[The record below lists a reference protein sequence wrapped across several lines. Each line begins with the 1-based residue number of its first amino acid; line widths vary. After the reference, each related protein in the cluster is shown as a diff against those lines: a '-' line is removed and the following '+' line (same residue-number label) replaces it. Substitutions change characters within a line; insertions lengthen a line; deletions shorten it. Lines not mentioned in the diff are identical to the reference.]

1 MSSLRM
7 TKISIIVEDE
17 KGKQLA
23 KVQSRKSK
31 LSNYRLNEIE
41 IAVEKFKREML
52 PDLTRALV
60 ERGQEEFTTEKKK
73 RMG

>member
-17 KGKQLA
+17 QGKQLA
-23 KVQSRKSK
+23 KVQSRKIK